1 MSREVIIILI
11 QLLAV
16 SVANAVLFMV
26 TNNLS
31 TGLPVAV
38 GLAALGAMTL
48 VVAGFPLASYA
59 ASCLAVA
66 VAYLGAREIHR
77 RATGAEMELRGIWG
91 LSLHGWAQAPKLKRS
106 IATQVVLGA
115 FGGLA
120 LGQVFLGFMPLGGAD
135 RFTPSIMALV
145 SLGLVWSLHRTRQAD
160 VEANKA
166 MYERAFVAALKTD
179 EALKKKW
186 E

>member
-1 MSREVIIILI
+1 MNRDLIIILI

-77 RATGAEMELRGIWG
+77 RATAAEMELRG
-91 LSLHGWAQAPKLKRS
+91 LSLHLGWAQAPKPKRS

-120 LGQVFLGFMPLGGAD
+120 LGQAFLGFMPLGGAD

-160 VEANKA
+160 VEANKT